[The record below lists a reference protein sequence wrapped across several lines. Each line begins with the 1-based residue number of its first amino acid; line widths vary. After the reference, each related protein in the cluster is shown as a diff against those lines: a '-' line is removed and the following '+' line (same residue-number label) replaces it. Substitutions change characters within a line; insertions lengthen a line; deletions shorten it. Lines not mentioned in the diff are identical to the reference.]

1 MQFTELELDALA
13 ETFNLSLGE
22 AAAMFSEMVREDII
36 ISVPTVEILSR
47 ALLVQQLNAQGKD
60 RLCAIKQRY
69 ESTSDFTT
77 NTLLLFPEQGTLEL
91 VRKMLGDSTPIEHI
105 TELEQD
111 TLAEI
116 GNIIMNGCM
125 GSLANL
131 FNNRMT
137 GTLPNVSVSD
147 TSEVLD
153 SYDLNELFLVARISM
168 SLSSK
173 NISGLVL
180 FIMDVN
186 SIHSFMGE
194 VRKAFQLDSDATQ

>member
-1 MQFTELELDALA
+1 MKFSDIELDALA

-22 AAAMFSEMVREDII
+22 AASMFSEMIRENII

-47 ALLVQQLNAQGKD
+47 AALLGQLHHQGSE
-60 RLCAIKQRY
+60 RLCAIKQRF
-69 ESTSDFTT
+69 ESSSDFNT

-91 VRKMLGDSTPIEHI
+91 VRRMLGDNTPIEHI

-137 GTLPNVSVSD
+137 GTLPDVSVSN
-147 TSEVLD
+147 TSDVLNN
-153 SYDLNELFLVARISM
+153 YDLNELFLVAKISM
-168 SLSSK
+168 SLSST
-173 NISGLVL
+173 NITGLVL

-186 SIHSFMGE
+186 SINKFLGE
-194 VRKAFQLDSDATQ
+194 VRKAFQISGE

>member
-1 MQFTELELDALA
+1 MKFSDIELDALA

-22 AAAMFSEMVREDII
+22 AASMFSEMIRENII

-47 ALLVQQLNAQGKD
+47 AVLLEQLQHQGSD
-60 RLCAIKQRY
+60 RLCAIKQRF
-69 ESTSDFTT
+69 ESSSDFNTS
-77 NTLLLFPEQGTLEL
+77 TLLLFPEQGTLEL

-137 GTLPNVSVSD
+137 GTLPDVSVSN
-147 TSEVLD
+147 TSDVLNN
-153 SYDLNELFLVARISM
+153 YDLNELFLVAKISM
-168 SLSSK
+168 SLSST
-173 NISGLVL
+173 NITGLVL

-186 SIHSFMGE
+186 SINKFLGE
-194 VRKAFQLDSDATQ
+194 VRKAFQIQGE

>member
-1 MQFTELELDALA
+1 MKFSDIELDALA

-22 AAAMFSEMVREDII
+22 AASMFSEMIRENII

-47 ALLVQQLNAQGKD
+47 AVLLEQLHHQGSE
-60 RLCAIKQRY
+60 RLCAIKQRF
-69 ESTSDFTT
+69 ESSSDFNTS
-77 NTLLLFPEQGTLEL
+77 TLLLFPEQGTLEL

-137 GTLPNVSVSD
+137 GTLPDVSVSN
-147 TSEVLD
+147 TSDVLNN
-153 SYDLNELFLVARISM
+153 YDLNELFLVAKISM
-168 SLSSK
+168 SLSST
-173 NISGLVL
+173 NITGLVL

-186 SIHSFMGE
+186 SINKFLGE
-194 VRKAFQLDSDATQ
+194 VRKAFQIQGE

>member
-1 MQFTELELDALA
+1 MQFSELELDALA

-47 ALLVQQLNAQGKD
+47 AVLLQQLQYQGGE
-60 RLCAIKQRY
+60 RLCAIKQRF
-69 ESTSDFTT
+69 ESNSDFNT

-91 VRKMLGDSTPIEHI
+91 VRRMLGDSTPIEHI

-131 FNNRMT
+131 FNNRMI

-147 TSEVLD
+147 TSEVLNN
-153 SYDLNELFLVARISM
+153 YDLNELFLVARISM

-186 SIHSFMGE
+186 SIQSFMGE
-194 VRKAFQLDSDATQ
+194 VRKAFQINGE

>member
-1 MQFTELELDALA
+1 MKFSELELDALA

-22 AAAMFSEMVREDII
+22 AAAMFSEMVREDIL

-47 ALLVQQLNAQGKD
+47 ALLLEQLHLQGSN
-60 RLCAIKQRY
+60 RLCAIKQQF
-69 ESTSDFTT
+69 ESTSDFKT

-91 VRKMLGDSTPIEHI
+91 VRRMLGDSTPIEHI

-137 GTLPNVSVSD
+137 GTLPDVTVSD

-153 SYDLNELFLVARISM
+153 NYEMNDMFLVARIGM

-186 SIHSFMGE
+186 SIQRFMGE
-194 VRKAFQLDSDATQ
+194 VRKAFQISGN

>member
-1 MQFTELELDALA
+1 MEFTDLELDALA

-47 ALLVQQLNAQGKD
+47 AVLLEQLQIQGNN
-60 RLCAIKQRY
+60 RLCTIKHQF
-69 ESTSDFTT
+69 EATSDFKT

-91 VRKMLGDSTPIEHI
+91 VRRMLGDSTPIEHI

-131 FNNRMT
+131 FNNRMI
-137 GTLPNVSVSD
+137 GTLPDVAVTDTHNV
-147 TSEVLD
+147 
-153 SYDLNELFLVARISM
+153 LNTYEMNDMFLVARIGM

-186 SIHSFMGE
+186 SIQKFMGE
-194 VRKAFQLDSDATQ
+194 VRKAFQLNGV

>member
-1 MQFTELELDALA
+1 MNFSEIELDALA

-22 AAAMFSEMVREDII
+22 AASMFSEMIRENII

-47 ALLVQQLNAQGKD
+47 AVLLEQLQHQGSD
-60 RLCAIKQRY
+60 RLCAIKQRF
-69 ESTSDFTT
+69 ESSSDFNT

-137 GTLPNVSVSD
+137 GTLPDVSVSN
-147 TSEVLD
+147 TSDVLNN
-153 SYDLNELFLVARISM
+153 YDLNELFLVAKISM
-168 SLSSK
+168 SLSST
-173 NISGLVL
+173 NITGLVL

-186 SIHSFMGE
+186 SINKFLGE
-194 VRKAFQLDSDATQ
+194 VRKAFQISGE

>member
-1 MQFTELELDALA
+1 MQFSELELDALA

-47 ALLVQQLNAQGKD
+47 AVLLEQLHGQGSE
-60 RLCAIKQRY
+60 RLCAIKQRF
-69 ESTSDFTT
+69 ESTSDFNT

-91 VRKMLGDSTPIEHI
+91 VRRMLGDSTPIEHI

-131 FNNRMT
+131 FNNRMI

-147 TSEVLD
+147 TSDVLNN
-153 SYDLNELFLVARISM
+153 YDMNELFLVARISM

-180 FIMDVN
+180 FIMDVS
-186 SIHSFMGE
+186 SIQSFMGE
-194 VRKAFQLDSDATQ
+194 VRKAFQINGE

>member
-22 AAAMFSEMVREDII
+22 AASMFSEMVREDII

-47 ALLVQQLNAQGKD
+47 ADLIVQLESKGND
-60 RLCAIKQRY
+60 RLCAIKQRF
-69 ESTSDFTT
+69 ESTSNFNT

-91 VRKMLGDSTPIEHI
+91 VRRMLGDSTPIEHI
-105 TELEQD
+105 SELEQD

-137 GTLPNVSVSD
+137 GTLPTVGVSE
-147 TSEVLD
+147 TSSLLD
-153 SYDLNELFLVARISM
+153 SYELSEMFLVARISL
-168 SLSSK
+168 SLAAK
-173 NISGLVL
+173 NIHGFVL

-186 SIHSFMGE
+186 SIQNFMGE
-194 VRKAFQLDSDATQ
+194 VKKAFQIS

>member
-47 ALLVQQLNAQGKD
+47 AVLLEQLQHQGSE
-60 RLCAIKQRY
+60 RLCAIKQRF
-69 ESTSDFTT
+69 ESSSDFNT

-91 VRKMLGDSTPIEHI
+91 VRRMLGDSTPIEHI

-137 GTLPNVSVSD
+137 GTLPDVSVSN
-147 TSEVLD
+147 TSDVLNN
-153 SYDLNELFLVARISM
+153 YDLNELFLVAKISM
-168 SLSSK
+168 SLSST
-173 NISGLVL
+173 NITGLVL

-186 SIHSFMGE
+186 SINKFLGE
-194 VRKAFQLDSDATQ
+194 VRKAFQIKGE

>member
-1 MQFTELELDALA
+1 MEFTELELDALA

-22 AAAMFSEMVREDII
+22 AAAMFSQIIREDIVL
-36 ISVPTVEILSR
+36 SVPTVQILSKSE
-47 ALLVQQLNAQGKD
+47 LITQLGQGSS
-60 RLCAIKQRY
+60 RLCSIRQSFS
-69 ESTSDFTT
+69 STSNFST
-77 NTLLLFPEQGTLEL
+77 NTLLLFPEQGTLQI
-91 VRKMLGDSTPIEHI
+91 VRRMLGDSTPIEHI

-131 FNNRMT
+131 FNSRMT
-137 GTLPNVSVSD
+137 GSLPSVNVSDVD
-147 TSEVLD
+147 IVLGEE
-153 SYDLNELFLVARISM
+153 DLGQLYLVAQISM

-173 NISGLVL
+173 NIYGFVL

-186 SIHSFMGE
+186 SVHSFMSE
-194 VRKAFQLDSDATQ
+194 VKKAFQIN

>member
-1 MQFTELELDALA
+1 MKFSDIELDALA

-22 AAAMFSEMVREDII
+22 AASMFSEMIRENII

-47 ALLVQQLNAQGKD
+47 AILLEQLQHQGSD
-60 RLCAIKQRY
+60 RLCAIKQRF
-69 ESTSDFTT
+69 ESSSDFKT

-91 VRKMLGDSTPIEHI
+91 VRKMLGDNTPIEHI

-137 GTLPNVSVSD
+137 GTIPDVSVSN
-147 TSEVLD
+147 TSDVLNN
-153 SYDLNELFLVARISM
+153 YDLNELFLVAKISM
-168 SLSSK
+168 SLSST
-173 NISGLVL
+173 NITGLVL

-186 SIHSFMGE
+186 SINKFLGE
-194 VRKAFQLDSDATQ
+194 VRKAFQISGE

>member
-1 MQFTELELDALA
+1 MKFSELELDALA

-47 ALLVQQLNAQGKD
+47 ALLLEQLHLQGSN
-60 RLCAIKQRY
+60 RLCAIKQQF
-69 ESTSDFTT
+69 ESTSDFKT

-91 VRKMLGDSTPIEHI
+91 VRRMLGDSTPIEHI

-137 GTLPNVSVSD
+137 GTLPDVSVSN
-147 TSEVLD
+147 TSDVLD
-153 SYDLNELFLVARISM
+153 NYEMNDMFLVARIGM

-186 SIHSFMGE
+186 SIQTFMGE
-194 VRKAFQLDSDATQ
+194 VRKAFQISGN

>member
-1 MQFTELELDALA
+1 MEFTELELDALA

-22 AAAMFSEMVREDII
+22 AAAMFSQIIREDIAL
-36 ISVPTVEILSR
+36 SVPTVQILTK
-47 ALLVQQLNAQGKD
+47 ADLIVQLGQGGAA
-60 RLCAIKQRY
+60 RLCSIRQQFS
-69 ESTSDFTT
+69 STSNFST
-77 NTLLLFPEQGTLEL
+77 NTILLFPEQGTLQI
-91 VRKMLGDSTPIEHI
+91 VRRMLGDSTPIEHI

-131 FNNRMT
+131 FNSRMT
-137 GTLPNVSVSD
+137 GSLPSVSVCD
-147 TSEVLD
+147 TDLVLGD
-153 SYDLNELFLVARISM
+153 VDTGQLYLVAQISM

-173 NISGLVL
+173 NIYGFVL

-186 SIHSFMGE
+186 SVHNFMSE
-194 VRKAFQLDSDATQ
+194 VKKAFQII

>member
-1 MQFTELELDALA
+1 MEFSELELDALA

-22 AAAMFSEMVREDII
+22 AAAMFSQMIREDII
-36 ISVPTVEILSR
+36 LSVPTVEILSQR
-47 ALLVQQLNAQGKD
+47 ELVNQLETGGNS
-60 RLCAIKQRY
+60 RLCAIRQ
-69 ESTSDFTT
+69 SFSSSSNFNT
-77 NTLLLFPEQGTLEL
+77 NTLLLFPEQGTLEI
-91 VRKMLGDSTPIEHI
+91 VRRMLGDSTPIEHI

-131 FNNRMT
+131 FNSRMT
-137 GTLPNVSVSD
+137 GSLPAVSVNAVNK
-147 TSEVLD
+147 VLGD
-153 SYDLNELFLVARISM
+153 GEDGQMYLVARISM

-173 NISGLVL
+173 NIYGFVL

-186 SIHSFMGE
+186 SVNSFMLE
-194 VRKAFQLDSDATQ
+194 VKKAFHLQ